1 MRARMRWWLPVA
13 LALMLAGCAVGPNY
27 QRPSASVPQTWPQK
41 PARGVS
47 PGVAPPDEQ
56 WWKTL
61 RDPELESLVNRAVAS
76 NLDLQ
81 LAASRVEEARAGRG
95 VARSDFFPQVNA
107 GVSVDRSRQIV
118 AGAVPTASGTQF
130 GIFPFESTFYQ
141 GQFSMAWEADVFG
154 RVRRE
159 VQAATAD
166 LAAAQEDR
174 RNVLIVLLGDVAANY
189 AQMRG
194 YQLRLRIANDNIA
207 IEQQTLDLTRDL
219 AKAGQATDRD
229 VAQAESQ
236 LEATR
241 ATVPVLETGREQ
253 SIHRLG
259 VLLGAEPGSLESELA
274 SASGL
279 PEVPAAVPVGLPSD
293 LLERRPDIRRAEA
306 QLVAATARV
315 GQAKAEYFPR
325 FSLTGEAGRESTQ
338 LHLLALGGGNFFLF
352 GPTVSVPV
360 FTAGRIRS
368 NVAVQEARMKESI
381 TAYQSTVLTALEET
395 ENALVGYSNE
405 QDRRDRL
412 DRAAKADGI
421 ALDLARVQYKAG
433 LADFLTVL
441 DSERTLSS
449 DRDQLAQS
457 QTAVV
462 TNLVA
467 LYKALGGGWE

>member
-1 MRARMRWWLPVA
+1 MRAVVAVA
-13 LALMLAGCAVGPNY
+13 LALTLAGCAVGPNY
-27 QRPSASVPQTWPQK
+27 QRPTAAVPQTWPSE

-47 PGVAPPDEQ
+47 RGVQPPDEQ
-56 WWKTL
+56 WWKAL
-61 RDPELESLVNRAVAS
+61 RDPELESLVTRAVAS

-81 LAASRVEEARAGRG
+81 LAASRIDEARASRG

-107 GVSVDRSRQIV
+107 GVSLGRSRQIV
-118 AGAVPTASGTQF
+118 AGAVPTASGTRF

-166 LAAAQEDR
+166 LVAAEEDR

-189 AQMRG
+189 AQVRG
-194 YQLRLRIANDNIA
+194 YQLRLRIANDNIG

-241 ATVPVLETGREQ
+241 ATVPALETGREQ
-253 SIHRLG
+253 SIHRLS

-274 SASGL
+274 SDAEL
-279 PEVPAAVPVGLPSD
+279 PAIPAGVPVGLPSD

-315 GQAKAEYFPR
+315 GQAKAEYFPH
-325 FSLTGEAGRESTQ
+325 FSLTGDAGRESTQ
-338 LHLLALGGGNFFLF
+338 LHLLALGGGNFFSF
-352 GPTVSVPV
+352 GPTISLPV

-395 ENALVGYSNE
+395 ENALVSYSNE
-405 QDRRDRL
+405 QDRRDLL
-412 DRAAKADGI
+412 DRAAKADGT
-421 ALDLARVQYKAG
+421 ALELARVQYKAG

-441 DSERTLSS
+441 DSERALSN

-457 QTAVV
+457 RTAVV